1 MVDVIMELEDRRA
14 RFNNLILLDLSETSN
29 LDGSLIS
36 NYISNDRLS
45 VVNTLSKTMPY
56 NYDNRPYIAVDKID
70 KNIDNEPRLLKI
82 ALLLPFST
90 IEIFKWKNNYK
101 GPNKIPSN
109 QTEHNRK
116 FICAISEINS
126 ILPMILL

>member
-1 MVDVIMELEDRRA
+1 MVDIIMEFGDRRA

-29 LDGSLIS
+29 LDESLIS

-45 VVNTLSKTMPY
+45 VVDTPNKTVPY
-56 NYDNRPYIAVDKID
+56 NYDNQPYIAVDKID
-70 KNIDNEPRLLKI
+70 KNIANEPRLLKI
-82 ALLLPFST
+82 ALSLSFST

-101 GPNKIPSN
+101 SSNKIPSN
-109 QTEHNRK
+109 QAEHNRK